1 MPGALLACAKQHGAA
16 PALPQPIQK
25 ANAPLV
31 AALEAAKAARLPDH
45 IEAQV
50 NRIGVM
56 SPRPK
61 PVSAPRPMWTGPT
74 KEQPDPPF

>member
-1 MPGALLACAKQHGAA
+1 MTP
-16 PALPQPIQK
+16 
-25 ANAPLV
+25 NAPLV

-50 NRIGVM
+50 SRIGVM

-74 KEQPDPPF
+74 EEQPECPF